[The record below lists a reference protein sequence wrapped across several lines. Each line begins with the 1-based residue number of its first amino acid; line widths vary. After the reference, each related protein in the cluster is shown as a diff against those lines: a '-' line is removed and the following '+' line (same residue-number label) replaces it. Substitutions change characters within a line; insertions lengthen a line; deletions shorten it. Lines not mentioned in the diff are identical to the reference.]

1 VIDREGG
8 RIELN
13 VIQCLPLG
21 VLENHLLSTV
31 LYGILGSHL
40 VGNLIVLITQSCF
53 NTIQASGKVRRRL
66 VNFLKMLKVLVI

>member
-1 VIDREGG
+1 MIDREGG
-8 RIELN
+8 RIELH

-31 LYGILGSHL
+31 LDGILGSHL
-40 VGNLIVLITQSCF
+40 VGDLIITQSCF

>member
-1 VIDREGG
+1 MIDREGG
-8 RIELN
+8 RIKLH

-21 VLENHLLSTV
+21 VLENYLLSTV

-53 NTIQASGKVRRRL
+53 NTIQPRGKVRRRL